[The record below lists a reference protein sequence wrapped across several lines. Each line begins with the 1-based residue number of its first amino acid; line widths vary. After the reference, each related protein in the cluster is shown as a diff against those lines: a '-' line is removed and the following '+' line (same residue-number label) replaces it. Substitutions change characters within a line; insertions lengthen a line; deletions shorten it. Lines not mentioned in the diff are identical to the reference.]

1 MHQTWYP
8 GENQPLQENCQIPEP
23 INMLLTSILSG
34 KDKSTKRTSD
44 LVCSIAQYLIYSSS
58 MGRKRTKNHVE
69 LGVSIKQITGSVDA
83 VRWLNRFGHS
93 ISYDEINALKTK
105 LAEEQ
110 VNNQTNT
117 SLVFTHIQP
126 SVFVTLCYDNYDH
139 NMESIYTATL

>member
-1 MHQTWYP
+1 
-8 GENQPLQENCQIPEP
+8 
-23 INMLLTSILSG
+23 
-34 KDKSTKRTSD
+34 
-44 LVCSIAQYLIYSSS
+44 

-139 NMESIYTATL
+139 NMESVYTAILQGTNGIIIQRLDNWQVEATENNSTIVNC